1 MKIIYNKKI
10 LNQKIKNK
18 FLNLFF
24 KIRLMRKIKTKF
36 LFRNRITLTLK
47 IGNPTQKNMMKQFK
61 IISYKGK

>member
-10 LNQKIKNK
+10 LSQKIKNK
-18 FLNLFF
+18 FLNLFS

-47 IGNPTQKNMMKQFK
+47 IGNQIQKNMMKQFK
-61 IISYKGK
+61 ITSYKGK

>member
-10 LNQKIKNK
+10 LSQKIKNK
-18 FLNLFF
+18 FLNLFS

-47 IGNPTQKNMMKQFK
+47 IGNQ
-61 IISYKGK
+61 I